1 MIDKFLAFQKE
12 NKLIE
17 KDDYILVGVSGG
29 VDSVVLL
36 DILAK
41 LQKKLGIRI
50 AVAHVNYGLRKE
62 SDRDHKF
69 VKELAKKYGLPF
81 FDKKVKLIGSNIEE
95 KARDIRYGFFNEIC
109 EQKNIDK
116 KAVAHHRNDLVETFF
131 LNLSRGSGLTGLVSM
146 KPKSGDLI
154 RPLLFTT
161 RKEIESYARENKINF
176 VEDVTNEDLAFKRNL
191 IRHKTIPEL
200 EKTNPDLVETLSNE
214 IDYLRSINDFLGD
227 ITDKHYKKMTNEGK
241 GLVSVS
247 VKTLIKLHPYIQSEV
262 LRKSIRYVKGDL
274 RDISRK
280 NIEDVLKLTK
290 VAHGTKKVV
299 LPQGLLVRR
308 IYDKLEI
315 RKEEKSP
322 VQKPKSIRLEMEK
335 EAIFGRWR
343 LFLGKS
349 EVKNTKQSKNLV
361 FLDIQ
366 KTPTLRVRCRKA
378 GDRISISQGKTKSLQ
393 DVFVDAKIPRDE
405 RDSYPVVV
413 TGYDEIVWIP
423 GIRINPN
430 CGLDKN
436 NKYLVSVKATKI

>member
-1 MIDKFLAFQKE
+1 MT
-12 NKLIE
+12 NK
-17 KDDYILVGVSGG
+17 
-29 VDSVVLL
+29 
-36 DILAK
+36 
-41 LQKKLGIRI
+41 
-50 AVAHVNYGLRKE
+50 
-62 SDRDHKF
+62 
-69 VKELAKKYGLPF
+69 
-81 FDKKVKLIGSNIEE
+81 
-95 KARDIRYGFFNEIC
+95 
-109 EQKNIDK
+109 
-116 KAVAHHRNDLVETFF
+116 DL
-131 LNLSRGSGLTGLVSM
+131 S
-146 KPKSGDLI
+146 I
-154 RPLLFTT
+154 
-161 RKEIESYARENKINF
+161 
-176 VEDVTNEDLAFKRNL
+176 KRNL
-191 IRHKTIPEL
+191 IRHKVIPEL
-200 EKTNPDLVETLSNE
+200 EKMNPDFLQVVIRE
-214 IDYLRSINDFLGD
+214 IEDLRGADKVISG
-227 ITDKHYKKMTNEGK
+227 ITEKYYGKIVKEGK
-241 GLVSVS
+241 GSASMSTKELAKIS
-247 VKTLIKLHPYIQSEV
+247 LYLQSEV
-262 LRKSIRYVKGDL
+262 LRKSTRYVKGDL

-280 NIEDVLKLTK
+280 NIEDILKLTK

-349 EVKNTKQSKNLV
+349 GVKNTKQSKNLV

-413 TGYDEIVWIP
+413 SEKDEIVWIP

-430 CGLDKN
+430 YGLDKN
-436 NKYLVSVKATKI
+436 NKYSVSVKATKI